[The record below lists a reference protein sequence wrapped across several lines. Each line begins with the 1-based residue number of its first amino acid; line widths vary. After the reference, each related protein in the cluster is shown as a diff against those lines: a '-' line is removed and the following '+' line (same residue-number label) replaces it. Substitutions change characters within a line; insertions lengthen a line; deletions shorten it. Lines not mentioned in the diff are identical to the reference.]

1 MVKRDLYRNIIIT
14 IIVIAILLVLRFFVL
29 EPVRIHNNN
38 MSPILPNKTQVFAMK
53 ATKLENLD
61 LVAYRHN
68 GKKYVGRIIGTP
80 GQSVVSMD
88 NVVYA
93 NQTVLKEPYIT
104 SNQKNYLKTHDDDF
118 TTDFRQ
124 DKLADKTYWILNDAR
139 NIKEDSRTFGAIKK
153 KDILGE
159 LKFKYAPIS
168 DFGFI
173 ENDEAKLENGFEPK

>member
-1 MVKRDLYRNIIIT
+1 MVKRDLYRNIIIAL
-14 IIVIAILLVLRFFVL
+14 IVVAILLVLRFFVL

-38 MSPILPNKTQVFAMK
+38 MSPILPEKTQVFAIK
-53 ATKLENLD
+53 PTKLDNLD

-80 GQSVVSMD
+80 GQSVVAMD
-88 NVVYA
+88 NVVYI
-93 NQTVLKEPYIT
+93 NQTVLKEPYIAV
-104 SNQKNYLKTHDDDF
+104 NQKKYLQTHDDDF
-118 TTDFRQ
+118 TTDFKQ
-124 DKLADKTYWILNDAR
+124 DKLASKTYWILNDAR
-139 NIKEDSRTFGAIKK
+139 DIKDDSRTFGAIKR

-168 DFGFI
+168 QFGFI